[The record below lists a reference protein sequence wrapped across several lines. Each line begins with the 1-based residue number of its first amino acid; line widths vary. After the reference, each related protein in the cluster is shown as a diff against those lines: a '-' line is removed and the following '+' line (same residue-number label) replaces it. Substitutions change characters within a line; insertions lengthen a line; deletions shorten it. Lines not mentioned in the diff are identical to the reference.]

1 METVA
6 ELAKRSLGSKPLK
19 ISLRNA
25 LISRMTTERSVPE
38 VDKTTIEMVL
48 VRNKIK
54 YRFDLMAEDIDVC
67 EDRGK

>member
-6 ELAKRSLGSKPLK
+6 ELAKRSLGNKPLK

-25 LISRMTTERSVPE
+25 LISRMTTDRDVPE
-38 VDKTTIEMVL
+38 VDKTSIEIVL
-48 VRNKIK
+48 VKNRTK
-54 YRFDLMAEDIDVC
+54 YKFDLLAEDVDVC